1 MADNFGG
8 GENIYYTDDQNIVL
22 IDPNSIFD
30 SRGQKKDRNIKQENL
45 VMYANLEAQS
55 VPRTRLA
62 TGQSIESGVSNVAIA
77 NINFLKPTDKNYF
90 DTSYT
95 EQLTGGR
102 SSQGGSINQIQFD
115 GAQNP
120 QQVNYVD
127 TQLLGIRAITVDI
140 KFNGIPEVNM
150 VLVDVQ
156 GKSLFETGGNSPYS
170 IFMYYPYPMFKLTL
184 KGYYGK
190 AIQYELM
197 LLTFNANFDAAT
209 GNFIVDLKFI
219 ARTSAILD
227 DIRLGYLFAL
237 PNMYPNSSVSQIGE
251 AVTSQN
257 ATSSVQQIGD
267 GATQDSVI
275 DISSKGYSKL
285 KEVFDLYKSN
295 NLIDKDVPVLTLNEM
310 NINLNRYTQFLNEQF
325 EQLNFTNI
333 VALNRF
339 QESIKRFNGKISEWK
354 NTHIDNRDVLVLNNG
369 LTLFGLR
376 NIEIVT
382 DDSNGQT
389 NTSSNLQRKIDADV
403 QLTGITTTYDKE
415 LKSLKP
421 WGSQIKFSGDPI
433 NAQTFTEKFTIDD
446 INFDETYYLQE
457 GIRVVSPI
465 TDERFLSFKT
475 SLTNTLQRKGTL
487 ITLTDGQTDISKD
500 NFYYYT
506 FNRFDGDIKN
516 VNGVILQKA
525 QEENENLNRVLID
538 KLKTRGNVKNL
549 TFRPTVRNVTG
560 VIMASV
566 DAFYR
571 LMNDVHKNAWDQR
584 QNPYR
589 LKSILKNVPSQ
600 EGVNVVEST
609 NTNFSK
615 LVYPWPQ
622 FVQKT
627 ESDEKTEYEVTYPGS
642 RSVSNFTKGYDPR
655 IWPEVD
661 FVEQYLRAAVTTGE
675 IYNSD
680 VKSNPRITLNYTTTG
695 AIELEYENDVYQDT
709 NVVEFMYELYERLYL
724 NAFYSGLYYTDTSED
739 LIFVGSQIELN
750 NITSK
755 TLPQGQLKDILVNV
769 LPTTTVYDYL
779 KTTSGNNEEGPKWNN
794 FIQQRFNTPY
804 ISDRITNTFN
814 VYSTG
819 TYNKI
824 SKKPVRIE
832 VQDKISKFLSST
844 NSSVLTPFDTF
855 PFTSPEFKEKME
867 FSQMRSRPHQT
878 IETLKFDNSNL
889 VITNYGE
896 INIIPFTKNS
906 SSVTG
911 YTETLTNNTTI
922 NNFYNLRFGDGSKRM
937 ITEGNI
943 TYDGGLNLNPTQ
955 TISMLNT
962 PYFTNSILEAS
973 EISDDTKFVKSAYL
987 FLNSLPL
994 STLYERYLDI
1004 NSGKKS
1010 DYIFASLNKFS
1021 SVHKLPF
1028 AWMLKIGSVYH
1039 RYKKYIETN
1048 VDIMDSIWKD
1058 FDYKT
1063 AYDPINSATTT
1074 TYNVRLNADS
1084 QRSQF
1089 NLDSTNSINVGF
1101 YPKLYNSFYKFFTGY
1116 DLFPNGTDVN
1126 GLTDTFY
1133 NLFKVVSLAPSTSV
1147 NGPINSY
1154 YSYINITN
1162 VNSAFFGSNNLNKKL
1177 LIPSAGF
1184 VPFQQTY
1191 HELTN
1196 SDSKTFT
1203 KPEVV
1208 NQQPMYNGSVK
1219 FFWGAPTYGW
1229 FDNSKVTKPNYD
1241 EYLRFVRT
1249 DENVDQVD
1257 FDLSS
1262 QYSKVEDLFGVFT
1275 KEQLDFFESEF
1286 LEFCKENS
1294 SSKVFLESDGVDS
1307 TYGSF
1312 IEVFKKMF
1320 LVSEPTEG
1328 IVDSQKLANI
1338 QNIQITELLNKF
1350 INVNVYMKIGN
1361 PKKFNREFFG
1371 FFSKNPTF
1379 TPSVFNYDLGTYVP
1393 NSLPDGNG
1401 VTTLETSKSSN
1412 IEAWNALYTNVGFST
1427 IPNLEYS
1434 DGGSFITDFFID
1446 NNVAF
1451 NVSNVEKLAPL
1462 IKIYATQ
1469 KLTNPSYNSTSFTDT
1484 INNLMTTAENK
1495 RSTIE
1500 KQIVRGK
1507 LASNLTNQNPEN
1519 SEETSS
1525 SVEADTIK
1533 LDTWELFKAINDK
1546 WVSGID
1552 FNEKLLFDEFLFF
1565 DRANRD
1571 IGDELI
1577 LNVDTIRKY
1586 CSWSNSNTSVMSLL
1600 RQLMSNNRMNFFVM
1614 PAYVNFYGKPSR
1626 RATTRNQTI
1635 LNNANDVFS
1644 TFTYVD
1650 YIDSAPKFLC
1660 QYVDRP
1666 SQTLSMEND
1675 PNYPFKDDSFDL
1687 GNPTNNPI
1695 RNTRTVTNE
1704 YRNNKAV
1711 GFVVDFGVQNQS
1723 VFKSINISQ
1732 NQSVTSSEQIQVYID
1747 MGKQGNGKQTTQQT
1761 ASLFEFYKNRSY
1773 DCEVTIIGNVMIQ
1786 PTMYFVLR
1794 HIPMFNGTYMIR
1806 NVKHSISAG
1815 QFNTTFQGQR
1825 ISSMIN
1831 SKIRDELGA
1840 INEDFTKKLNNK
1852 IKTFVSN
1859 NTLVTYDENINQYLI
1874 EDDSKQFQITNRIPY
1889 QGNIPLS
1896 KNSEVQACF
1905 ENVNQSLQSKTERA
1919 DYVEQEIP
1927 LSSIAALLK
1936 SSISDVNQR
1945 LYMFVMLYMMGY
1957 KVTNRG
1963 IKYKLNNLYGVTV
1976 DVNWAELNK
1985 SISKYRCLITPEN
1998 TTIPFAY
2005 FDKVEDNIEFVN
2017 SFYSQK
2023 IKPFFNRENSNTS
2036 NPLCTGKVDY
2046 TDIGNLDC
2054 TTELFIEIFYK
2065 TWWTSGNAR
2074 NTYEESSLYED
2085 WIVKAKE
2092 GIVKALQADFGL
2104 I

>member
-8 GENIYYTDDQNIVL
+8 GENIFYTDDQNIVL

-30 SRGQKKDRNIKQENL
+30 SNGQKKDRNIKQENL

-55 VPRTRLA
+55 VPRTKLA
-62 TGQSIESGVSNVAIA
+62 TGQSLESGVSNVAIA
-77 NINFLKPTDKNYF
+77 EINFLKPTDKNYF

-115 GAQNP
+115 GAKNP

-127 TQLLGIRAITVDI
+127 TQLLGIKSINVDI
-140 KFNGIPEVNM
+140 KFNGVPEVNM

-156 GKSLFETGGNSPYS
+156 GRSLFETGGNSPYS
-170 IFMYYPYPMFKLTL
+170 VFMYYPYPMFKLTL

-197 LLTFNANFDAAT
+197 LLTFNANFDAGT

-237 PNMYPNSSVSQIGE
+237 PNMYPNSSVPQVGE

-257 ATSSVQQIGD
+257 ATSSVQQIG
-267 GATQDSVI
+267 GGTTQENVI

-310 NINLNRYTQFLNEQF
+310 NINLNRYTQFLNEEF
-325 EQLNFTNI
+325 EQLDFTNI
-333 VALNRF
+333 VALNRY
-339 QESIKRFNGKISEWK
+339 QESIKRFNGKISQWK
-354 NTHIDNRDVLVLNNG
+354 NTYIDNSDVLILNNG
-369 LTLFGLR
+369 LTLLGLR
-376 NIEIVT
+376 NIEIIT
-382 DDSNGQT
+382 NDGNGQT
-389 NTSSNLQRKIDADV
+389 NLSSNKQRKIDADAE
-403 QLTGITTTYDKE
+403 LTGITTTQVKE
-415 LKSLKP
+415 LDSVP
-421 WGSQIKFSGDPI
+421 TWGTQIKFSGDPANI
-433 NAQTFTEKFTIDD
+433 QTFTEKFTIDD
-446 INFDETYYLQE
+446 INFEETYYLQE
-457 GIRVVSPI
+457 GVRVTSPI
-465 TDERFLSFKT
+465 TDERFLSFKNA
-475 SLTNTLQRKGTL
+475 LTITLQRKGTL
-487 ITLTDGQTDISKD
+487 ITITDGQADIPQS

-516 VNGVILQKA
+516 VNGVILQNA
-525 QEENENLNRVLID
+525 QDENKHLNDILIN

-589 LKSILKNVPSQ
+589 LKSILRNVPSQ
-600 EGVNVVEST
+600 EGVNLVEST

-627 ESDEKTEYEVTYPGS
+627 ESNEKTEYEVTYPGS
-642 RSVSNFTKGYDPR
+642 RSVSNFTKGFDPR

-675 IYNSD
+675 KYDSD

-709 NVVEFMYELYERLYL
+709 NVVEFMYEFYERLYL
-724 NAFYSGLYYTDTSED
+724 NAFYTGLYYTDTSED
-739 LIFVGSQIELN
+739 LVYVGSQIELN
-750 NITSK
+750 NIVSK
-755 TLPQGQLKDILVNV
+755 VLPYGQLRDILVNV
-769 LPTTTVYDYL
+769 LPTTTIYDYL
-779 KTTSGNNEEGPKWNN
+779 KTTGGNNEEGPKWNN

-804 ISDRITNTFN
+804 VANRITNTFK
-814 VYSTG
+814 VYSTSD
-819 TYNKI
+819 YNKV
-824 SKKPVRIE
+824 SKKPVKLE
-832 VQDKISKFLSST
+832 AQDKMSKFLSST
-844 NSSVLTPFDTF
+844 NSSVLTPFDTY
-855 PFTSPEFKEKME
+855 PFTSQQFKEKME
-867 FSQMRSRPHQT
+867 YSPTRNRPHQT

-889 VITNYGE
+889 VITNYGQ
-896 INIIPFTKNS
+896 INISPLTKTS

-911 YTETLTNNTTI
+911 YTETQINNTTI
-922 NNFYNLRFGDGSKRM
+922 NNFYNLRFAEGSKRM

-943 TYDGGLNLNPTQ
+943 TYDGSSNLNATQ

-973 EISDDTKFVKSAYL
+973 ETSGTSKFVKPAYL

-994 STLYERYLDI
+994 STLYERYLDV
-1004 NSGKKS
+1004 NGGKKS

-1021 SVHKLPF
+1021 AVHKLPF

-1039 RYKKYIETN
+1039 RYKTYIETN
-1048 VDIMDSIWKD
+1048 VDILDSIWKD

-1063 AYDPINSATTT
+1063 AYDPINSADTT
-1074 TYNVRLNADS
+1074 TYNVRLNADK
-1084 QRSQF
+1084 QRSEF
-1089 NLDSTNSINVGF
+1089 VLDSTNFVNVGF
-1101 YPKLYNSFYKFFTGY
+1101 YPKLYNSFYKLFTGY
-1116 DLFPNGTDVN
+1116 DLFPNGTNVN
-1126 GLTDTFY
+1126 GLTNTFY
-1133 NLFKVVSLAPSTSV
+1133 DLFKIVSLTPSTSV
-1147 NGPINSY
+1147 NGPIKSY

-1162 VNSAFFGSNNLNKKL
+1162 VNSAFFGSSNLNKKL

-1191 HELTN
+1191 YELTS

-1203 KPEVV
+1203 KPEVI

-1229 FDNSKVTKPNYD
+1229 FDNSKIGKPNYD

-1249 DENVDQVD
+1249 GETDEQPD
-1257 FDLSS
+1257 FDLSR
-1262 QYSKVEDLFGVFT
+1262 QYSKIEDLFGVFT

-1294 SSKVFLESDGVDS
+1294 SSKVFSNADGVDS
-1307 TYGSF
+1307 TYSSF

-1328 IVDSQKLANI
+1328 VVDSQKLANI
-1338 QNIQITELLNKF
+1338 QNIQISELLNKF
-1350 INVNVYMKIGN
+1350 MNVNVYMKIGN

-1379 TPSVFNYDLGTYVP
+1379 TPSVFNYDLGTYAP
-1393 NSLPDGNG
+1393 GSLPDGT
-1401 VTTLETSKSSN
+1401 TTLSASKTANPQEWKS
-1412 IEAWNALYTNVGFST
+1412 LLTNVGFST
-1427 IPNLEYS
+1427 IPELEYKDS
-1434 DGGSFITDFFID
+1434 GSYITDFFID

-1451 NVSNVEKLAPL
+1451 NVSNIENLAPL
-1462 IKIYATQ
+1462 IKIYANQ
-1469 KLTNPSYNSTSFTDT
+1469 KLTNQSYNSTSFTTT
-1484 INNLMTTAENK
+1484 INDLMVTAENK
-1495 RSTIE
+1495 RSSIE
-1500 KQIVRGK
+1500 KQIVKGK
-1507 LASNLTNQNPEN
+1507 LALNLTNQNPED
-1519 SEETSS
+1519 SEETPS

-1552 FNEKLLFDEFLFF
+1552 FNERLLFDEFLFF

-1586 CSWSNSNTSVMSLL
+1586 CSWSNSNVSVMSLL
-1600 RQLMSNNRMNFFVM
+1600 RQLMANNRMNFFVM
-1614 PAYVNFYGKPSR
+1614 PAYINFYGKPSR

-1695 RNTRTVTNE
+1695 RNTATVTDE
-1704 YRNNKAV
+1704 YKNNKAV

-1723 VFKSINISQ
+1723 VFKSINITQ
-1732 NQSVTSSEQIQVYID
+1732 NQNVTSSEQIQVYID
-1747 MGKQGNGKQTTQQT
+1747 MGRQGDGKRTTQQT
-1761 ASLFEFYKNRSY
+1761 TSLFEFYKNRSY
-1773 DCEVTIIGNVMIQ
+1773 DCEVSIIGNVMIQ

-1806 NVKHSISAG
+1806 NVKHTITAG

-1859 NTLVTYDENINQYLI
+1859 NTLVTYNENKNQYLTSD
-1874 EDDSKQFQITNRIPY
+1874 ESKDFFINNRVPY

-1896 KNSEVQACF
+1896 KDSEVQACL
-1905 ENVNQSLQSKTERA
+1905 ENVNQSLSNIQRV
-1919 DYVEQEIP
+1919 DYVEQDIP
-1927 LSSIAALLK
+1927 LSSIAILLN

-1963 IKYKLNNLYGVTV
+1963 VKHKLNNLYGVTV
-1976 DVNWAELNK
+1976 DVNWGELNK

-2005 FDKVEDNIEFVN
+2005 FDQVENNISFVN
-2017 SFYSQK
+2017 SYYTEK
-2023 IKPFFNRENSNTS
+2023 IKPYFNSENPNTL
-2036 NPLCTGKVDY
+2036 NPLCGGNVNY
-2046 TDIGNLDC
+2046 TDIAYIDC
-2054 TTELFIEIFYK
+2054 TTELFVKIFYE
-2065 TWWTSGNAR
+2065 TWWTSGNSR
-2074 NTYEESSLYED
+2074 DGYKESSLYQD
-2085 WIVKAKE
+2085 WIVRAKE
-2092 GIVKALQADFGL
+2092 GIVKGLQGDFGL